1 MLHGTPEVPARRGLA
16 DDHHAFHEDA
26 KPGDLRAQLPTRSS
40 NSSKKVGYHDQLE
53 LVSFR
58 PQRLYST
65 LEAEETLSVEVDHQ
79 IGQLVEDLREHA
91 GTPPP
96 DPSFAPFRGASQAH
110 G

>member
-1 MLHGTPEVPARRGLA
+1 MRSFPPVAERGWRMTMSISRPSA
-16 DDHHAFHEDA
+16 
-26 KPGDLRAQLPTRSS
+26 
-40 NSSKKVGYHDQLE
+40 
-53 LVSFR
+53 VSR

-79 IGQLVEDLREHA
+79 VGQLVEDLREPA